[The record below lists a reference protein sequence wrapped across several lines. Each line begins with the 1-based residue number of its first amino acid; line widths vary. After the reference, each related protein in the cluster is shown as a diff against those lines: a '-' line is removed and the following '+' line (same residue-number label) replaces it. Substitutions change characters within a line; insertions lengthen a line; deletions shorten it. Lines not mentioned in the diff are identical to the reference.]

1 MRKVTEASVDRT
13 VICYRK
19 TKPVKKQQLEK
30 IHKAQIPSNEIIIQ
44 EIFMLFNLRF
54 IL

>member
-1 MRKVTEASVDRT
+1 MLTMSMQPLSATGKQNPSRNNNQ
-13 VICYRK
+13 
-19 TKPVKKQQLEK
+19 KKR
-30 IHKAQIPSNEIIIQ
+30 HKAQIPSNEIIIQ